1 LQTYFN
7 RFTLKKDAY
16 AALRIPAYRRFL
28 SMRLT
33 MTLATQIMSVSVGY
47 FVYEI
52 TGDPLMLGFIGLS
65 EALPAIGISLYAG
78 HLADKLNRRNILAG
92 CISLLALCAFGL
104 LLIALN
110 QHHLP
115 KNNLLTGIYCVTFC
129 TGIARGFFS
138 PTNFA
143 FLPQLVPKE
152 HLPNA
157 IAWNSGTWEAA
168 SVTGL
173 GIGGLLYGFAGVST
187 TFAVMLALC
196 LIALVIVLTIAPR
209 PIPPANFSES
219 ALVRIKEGL
228 RFVASNQLIVSA
240 IALDLFAVL
249 FGGAVAL
256 LPVYAKDILHVGPQG
271 LGILRAAMSI
281 GAISTA
287 FLLAH
292 YPLRKGAGKIMLACV
307 LCFGLCMIGFGMSRL
322 FWLSFAFLLLAGV
335 FDEVS
340 VFLRSSLV
348 QFQTP
353 DHMKGRVSSV
363 NSIFITSSNEIGA
376 FESGLAARFLGT
388 VPAVVFGGVMTLLV
402 VGITWWKAPKL
413 RNLNFDQ
420 DGAEEVAEQPA
431 LPMREEETPLDE
443 MMINKNPSAGA
454 KPTDG

>member
-1 LQTYFN
+1 
-7 RFTLKKDAY
+7 
-16 AALRIPAYRRFL
+16 
-28 SMRLT
+28 

-78 HLADKLNRRNILAG
+78 HLADKMNRRNILVG
-92 CISLLALCAFGL
+92 CISLLALCALGL

-110 QHHLP
+110 RDSMP
-115 KNNLLTGIYCVTFC
+115 KTTLLTGIYCVTFC

-152 HLPNA
+152 ILPNA

-173 GIGGLLYGFAGVST
+173 GIGGLLYGFVGVSA
-187 TFAVMLALC
+187 TFAVMLGLC
-196 LIALVIVLTIAPR
+196 VIAFIIVLTIAPR
-209 PIPPANFSES
+209 PIPLANFSES

-228 RFVASNQLIVSA
+228 RFVASNQLIISA

-281 GAISTA
+281 GAITTA

-292 YPLRKGAGKIMLACV
+292 QPLRKGAGKIMLACV
-307 LCFGLCMIGFGMSRL
+307 FGFGLCMIGFGLSRI

-388 VPAVVFGGVMTLLV
+388 VPAVVLGGVMTLLV
-402 VGITWWKAPKL
+402 VGITWWRAPKL

-443 MMINKNPSAGA
+443 FMQNPSADPKG
-454 KPTDG
+454 